1 MIWELLLG
9 FLAAAGLILLIW
21 CAAGAILRG
30 PGASELEAVYRCR
43 GDAPALEQTVRRL
56 VWLAESGLWA
66 GSVRIVDCGLT
77 QDARRRAE
85 KLAARY
91 GYIRLEVEEGQRY
104 GASTGADPR
113 QRGRDHL
120 SE

>member
-1 MIWELLLG
+1 MFWEMFAA

-21 CAAGAILRG
+21 CTAGALLRA
-30 PGASELEAVYRCR
+30 PGTAELEAVYRCR
-43 GDAPALEQTVRRL
+43 DSAPELEQTVRRF
-56 VWLAESGLWA
+56 VWLHESGLWDA
-66 GSVRIVDCGLT
+66 PLKIVDCGLAP
-77 QDARRRAE
+77 DARRRAG

-91 GYIRLEVEEGQRY
+91 GYIRIEAEEGLSY

-113 QRGRDHL
+113 QRGWDHL